1 MIELTASAEQQ
12 QTHREQNFIRQYT
25 QMSLEEFC
33 GNIRRMESQGLDGIS
48 LFNNVISQGL
58 APDFIAEDEV
68 QHSRRLERITTEITR
83 RFRQEG
89 LRMVLVAGPSCS
101 GKTTTSR
108 FLTHMLRDNGIQPC
122 VVSLDNYFLN
132 LDQRPLDPNGN
143 IDYESFYG
151 LDLKQL
157 ERDVNSLLDGNRVPM
172 PTYDYVEGK
181 RAYHGNTLQ
190 LDSNSLLFLEGLH
203 ALNPL
208 LIPNIDDDKKYRL
221 FVTAQA
227 TIYYGEK
234 AGLEEHDNRLLRRIY
249 RDYNSRGA
257 SALQTLQW
265 WPGVLRGE
273 NLWILPFASHAD
285 GWFNTSMVFE
295 LSAIKSRVAQLLQEV
310 PESEPVE
317 YKIAQRLSRIL
328 DRIAPLSQEDFAA
341 IAPKRRF
348 LLSNEGK

>member
-1 MIELTASAEQQ
+1 MTDITANTQGQQASEQQ
-12 QTHREQNFIRQYT
+12 SQLT
-25 QMSLEEFC
+25 LEEFC
-33 GNIRRMESQGLDGIS
+33 GNIRRMESQGMDGIS
-48 LFNNVISQGL
+48 LFNKVISKGM
-58 APDFIAEDEV
+58 APDLIAQDEV
-68 QHSRRLERITTEITR
+68 EHSRWLERITSEITR
-83 RFRQEG
+83 RFRQEEM
-89 LRMVLVAGPSCS
+89 RVVLVAGPSCS

-108 FLTHMLRDNGIQPC
+108 FLNHMLRDNGIQPC

-151 LDLKQL
+151 LDVKQL
-157 ERDVNSLLDGNRVPM
+157 GRDVASLLAGDQVSM
-172 PTYDYVEGK
+172 PTYDYVKGE
-181 RAYHGNTLQ
+181 RTYHGNTLK

-208 LIPNIDDDKKYRL
+208 LVPDIPEEKKFKL

-227 TIYYGEK
+227 TVYYGEK
-234 AGLEEHDNRLLRRIY
+234 NGLDEHDNRLLRRIY

-273 NLWILPFASHAD
+273 NLWILPFACHAD
-285 GWFNTSMVFE
+285 AWFNTSMVFE
-295 LSAIKSRVAQLLQEV
+295 FSAIKSRVAQLLQEV
-310 PESEPVE
+310 PENEPVE

-328 DRIAPLSQEDFAA
+328 SRIAPLTQEDFAA

-348 LLSNEGK
+348 LLSNDGK

>member
-1 MIELTASAEQQ
+1 MTDITASTTAS
-12 QTHREQNFIRQYT
+12 HGIAP
-25 QMSLEEFC
+25 MSLEEFC
-33 GNIRRMESQGLDGIS
+33 GNIRRMESQGQDGIT
-48 LFNNVISQGL
+48 LFNTAIANGW
-58 APDFIAEDEV
+58 APDLIAEDEV
-68 QHSRRLERITTEITR
+68 QHSRRLEHITTEITR
-83 RFRQEG
+83 RFRQEDM
-89 LRMVLVAGPSCS
+89 RVVLVAGPSCS

-108 FLTHMLRDNGIQPC
+108 FLNHMLRDNGIQPC

-132 LDQRPLDPNGN
+132 VDQRPLDPNGA

-157 ERDVNSLLDGNRVPM
+157 GRDVASLLAGDQVSM
-172 PTYDYVEGK
+172 PTYDYVLGQ
-181 RAYHGNTLQ
+181 RTYRGNTLK
-190 LDSNSLLFLEGLH
+190 LESNSLLFLEGLH

-208 LIPNIDDDKKYRL
+208 LIPDIPDEKKFRL

-234 AGLEEHDNRLLRRIY
+234 FGLDEHDNRLLRRIY

-285 GWFNTSMVFE
+285 AWFNTSMVFE
-295 LSAIKSRVAQLLQEV
+295 FSAIKSRVAQLLCQV
-310 PESEPVE
+310 PKDEPVE
-317 YKIAQRLSRIL
+317 YDIARRLSAIL
-328 DRIAPLSQEDFAA
+328 DRIDPLSPADFAA

-348 LLSNEGK
+348 LLSAEPK

>member
-1 MIELTASAEQQ
+1 MINQIASVMQQ
-12 QTHREQNFIRQYT
+12 PTQNEH
-25 QMSLEEFC
+25 MSLEDFC
-33 GNIRRMESQGLDGIS
+33 GRIRRMESQGQDGIS
-48 LFNNVISQGL
+48 LFNEVISQGY
-58 APDFIAEDEV
+58 APDLIAEDEY

-89 LRMVLVAGPSCS
+89 LRIVLVAGPSCS

-108 FLTHMLRDNGIQPC
+108 FLNHMLRDNGIQPC

-132 LDQRPLDPNGN
+132 LDQRPLNADGE

-157 ERDVNSLLDGNRVPM
+157 GRDVASLLAGDQVSM
-172 PTYDYVEGK
+172 PTYDYVKGE
-181 RAYHGNTLQ
+181 RTYRGNTLK
-190 LDSNSLLFLEGLH
+190 LESNSLLFLEGLH
-203 ALNPL
+203 ALNPQL
-208 LIPNIDDDKKYRL
+208 VPDIDEELKFKL
-221 FVTAQA
+221 VVTAQA

-234 AGLEEHDNRLLRRIY
+234 VGLEEHDNRLLRRIY

-273 NLWILPFASHAD
+273 NLWILPFASNAD
-285 GWFNTSMVFE
+285 AWFNTSMVFE
-295 LSAIKSRVAQLLQEV
+295 FSAIKSRVAQLLCEV
-310 PESEPVE
+310 PENEPVE
-317 YKIAQRLSRIL
+317 YKIAQRLYHLL
-328 DRIAPLSQEDFAA
+328 DRVAPLTHDDFVA

-348 LLSNEGK
+348 LLSNDGK

>member
-1 MIELTASAEQQ
+1 MTELTATAEMQKSQQ
-12 QTHREQNFIRQYT
+12 PQYR
-25 QMSLEEFC
+25 SLEEFC
-33 GNIRRMESQGLDGIS
+33 GDIRRMESQGQDGIA
-48 LFNNVISQGL
+48 LFNQVIAQGL
-58 APDFIAEDEV
+58 APDLIAEDEV
-68 QHSRRLERITTEITR
+68 QHSRRLERITSEITR

-89 LRMVLVAGPSCS
+89 MRVVLVAGPSCS

-108 FLTHMLRDNGIQPC
+108 FLNHMLRDNGIQPC
-122 VVSLDNYFLN
+122 VISLDNYFLN
-132 LDQRPLDPNGN
+132 LDQRPLDPNGE

-151 LDLKQL
+151 LDVKQL
-157 ERDVNSLLDGNRVPM
+157 GRDVASLLAGDQVSM
-172 PTYDYVEGK
+172 PTYDYVKGE
-181 RAYHGNTLQ
+181 RTYRGNTLK
-190 LDSNSLLFLEGLH
+190 LENNSLLFLEGLH

-208 LIPNIDDDKKYRL
+208 LIPDLDDDQKFRL

-234 AGLEEHDNRLLRRIY
+234 TGLEEHDNRLLRRIY
-249 RDYNSRGA
+249 RDFHRRGA

-285 GWFNTSMVFE
+285 AWFNTSMVFE
-295 LSAIKSRVAQLLQEV
+295 FSAIKSRVSQLLQEV

-317 YKIAQRLSRIL
+317 YKIAQRLAAVL

>member
-1 MIELTASAEQQ
+1 MTNILANGEQQ
-12 QTHREQNFIRQYT
+12 SDNH
-25 QMSLEEFC
+25 MSLEEFC
-33 GNIRRMESQGLDGIS
+33 GNIRRLESQGRNGIA
-48 LFNNVISQGL
+48 LFNEVISKGM
-58 APDFIAEDEV
+58 APDLIAEDEV

-89 LRMVLVAGPSCS
+89 MRVVLVAGPSCS

-108 FLTHMLRDNGIQPC
+108 FLNHMLRDNGIQPC

-151 LDLKQL
+151 LDVKQL
-157 ERDVNSLLDGNRVPM
+157 GRDVASLLAGDQVSM
-172 PTYDYVEGK
+172 PTYDYVKGE
-181 RAYHGNTLQ
+181 RAYRGNTLK

-208 LIPNIDDDKKYRL
+208 LVPDIDENVKFRL

-285 GWFNTSMVFE
+285 AWFNTSMVFE
-295 LSAIKSRVAQLLQEV
+295 FSAIKSRVAQLLQEV

-317 YKIAQRLSRIL
+317 YKIAQRLTCVL
-328 DRIAPLSQEDFAA
+328 DRIAPLTQEDFAA

-348 LLSNEGK
+348 LLSNDGK

>member
-1 MIELTASAEQQ
+1 MSDLAASAGQQ
-12 QTHREQNFIRQYT
+12 AQQEKQQERQYT

-48 LFNNVISQGL
+48 LFNNVIIQGL

-83 RFRQEG
+83 RFRQEN
-89 LRMVLVAGPSCS
+89 LRIVLVAGPSCS

-157 ERDVNSLLDGNRVPM
+157 ERDVASLLEGDRVPM

-208 LIPNIDDDKKYRL
+208 LIPNIGDDQKYRL

-234 AGLEEHDNRLLRRIY
+234 SGLEEHDNRLLRRIY

-317 YKIAQRLSRIL
+317 FKIAQRLSRIL

>member
-1 MIELTASAEQQ
+1 MNDITATAQGQQTSEQQ
-12 QTHREQNFIRQYT
+12 PH
-25 QMSLEEFC
+25 MSLEEFC

-48 LFNNVISQGL
+48 LFNKVISSGM
-58 APDFIAEDEV
+58 APDLIAQDEV
-68 QHSRRLERITTEITR
+68 EHSRWLERITTEITR

-89 LRMVLVAGPSCS
+89 MRVVLVAGPSCS

-108 FLTHMLRDNGIQPC
+108 FLNHMLRDNGIQPC

-151 LDLKQL
+151 LDVKQL
-157 ERDVNSLLDGNRVPM
+157 GRDVASLLAGDQVSM
-172 PTYDYVEGK
+172 PTYDYVKGE
-181 RAYHGNTLQ
+181 RTYRGNTLK
-190 LDSNSLLFLEGLH
+190 LESNSLLFLEGLH

-208 LIPNIDDDKKYRL
+208 LVPDIEEDKKFKL

-234 AGLEEHDNRLLRRIY
+234 SGLDEHDNRLLRRIY

-273 NLWILPFASHAD
+273 NLWILPFACQAD
-285 GWFNTSMVFE
+285 AWFNTSMVFE
-295 LSAIKSRVAQLLQEV
+295 FSAIKSRVSQLLKEV

-317 YKIAQRLSRIL
+317 YNIAQRLSRIL
-328 DRIAPLSQEDFAA
+328 NRIAPLSQDDFSA
-341 IAPKRRF
+341 IAPKRKF

>member
-1 MIELTASAEQQ
+1 MTELTASADGQQTQQ
-12 QTHREQNFIRQYT
+12 QRH
-25 QMSLEEFC
+25 MSLEEFC
-33 GNIRRMESQGLDGIS
+33 GDIRRMESQGQDGIA
-48 LFNNVISQGL
+48 LFNQVIARGF
-58 APDFIAEDEV
+58 APDLIAEDEV
-68 QHSRRLERITTEITR
+68 EHSRRLERITTEITR

-89 LRMVLVAGPSCS
+89 MRIVLVAGPSCS

-108 FLTHMLRDNGIQPC
+108 FLNHMLRDNGIQPR
-122 VVSLDNYFLN
+122 VISLDNYFLN
-132 LDQRPLDPNGN
+132 LDQRPLDPNGD

-151 LDLKQL
+151 LDVKQL
-157 ERDVNSLLDGNRVPM
+157 GRDVTSLLAGDQVSM
-172 PTYDYVEGK
+172 PTYDYVKGE
-181 RAYHGNTLQ
+181 RTYRGNTLK
-190 LDSNSLLFLEGLH
+190 LESNSLLFLEGLH

-208 LIPNIDDDKKYRL
+208 LIPDQPEDKKFKL

-234 AGLEEHDNRLLRRIY
+234 SGLEEHDNRLLRRIY

-285 GWFNTSMVFE
+285 AWFNTSMVFE
-295 LSAIKSRVAQLLQEV
+295 FSAIKSRVSQLLDKV

-317 YKIAQRLSRIL
+317 YRIAQRLKAIL
-328 DRIAPLSQEDFAA
+328 DRIAPLTQEDFAA

>member
-1 MIELTASAEQQ
+1 MIEENTASVMMPKPAETQQ
-12 QTHREQNFIRQYT
+12 H
-25 QMSLEEFC
+25 MSLEEFC
-33 GNIRRMESQGLDGIS
+33 GMIRRMESQGQDGIS
-48 LFNNVISQGL
+48 LFNEVISHGY
-58 APDFIAEDEV
+58 APDLIAEDEY

-108 FLTHMLRDNGIQPC
+108 FLNHMLRDNGIQPC

-132 LDQRPLDPNGN
+132 LDQRPLDMNGE

-157 ERDVNSLLDGNRVPM
+157 GRDVASLLEGDQVSM
-172 PTYDYVEGK
+172 PTYDYVKGE
-181 RAYHGNTLQ
+181 RAYRGNTLK
-190 LDSNSLLFLEGLH
+190 LESNSLLFLEGLH
-203 ALNPL
+203 ALNPQL
-208 LIPNIDDDKKYRL
+208 VPEIDEEMKFRL
-221 FVTAQA
+221 FVTAQS

-234 AGLEEHDNRLLRRIY
+234 AGLGEHDNRLLRRIY

-273 NLWILPFASHAD
+273 HMWILPFASHAD
-285 GWFNTSMVFE
+285 AWFNTSMVFE
-295 LSAIKSRVAQLLQEV
+295 FSAIRPRVLQLLDEV
-310 PESEPVE
+310 PEANEVE
-317 YKIAQRLSRIL
+317 YKIAKRLGGML
-328 DRIAPLSQEDFAA
+328 ERIAPLTHEDFVA
-341 IAPKRRF
+341 IAPKRKF

>member
-1 MIELTASAEQQ
+1 MANYTANAMQQ
-12 QTHREQNFIRQYT
+12 STKKEHMT
-25 QMSLEEFC
+25 LEDFC
-33 GNIRRMESQGLDGIS
+33 GNIRRMESQGQDGIS
-48 LFNNVISQGL
+48 LFNEVISQGY
-58 APDFIAEDEV
+58 APDLIAEDEF

-89 LRMVLVAGPSCS
+89 MRIVLVAGPSCS

-108 FLTHMLRDNGIQPC
+108 FLNLMLRDNGIQPC

-132 LDQRPLDPNGN
+132 LDQRPLDANGN

-157 ERDVNSLLDGNRVPM
+157 GRDVSSLLEGDQVSM
-172 PTYDYVEGK
+172 PTYDYVKGE
-181 RAYHGNTLQ
+181 RTYRGNSLK
-190 LDSNSLLFLEGLH
+190 LESNSLLFLEGLH
-203 ALNPL
+203 ALNPQL
-208 LIPNIDDDKKYRL
+208 VPDIPEELKFRL

-234 AGLEEHDNRLLRRIY
+234 IGLEEHDNRLLRRIY

-273 NLWILPFASHAD
+273 NLWILPFASNAD
-285 GWFNTSMVFE
+285 AWFNTSMVFE
-295 LSAIKSRVAQLLQEV
+295 FSAIKSRVAQLLKEV

-317 YKIAQRLSRIL
+317 YKIAQRLYSL
-328 DRIAPLSQEDFAA
+328 LNRIAPLTHDDFVA

>member
-1 MIELTASAEQQ
+1 MSDLAASAEQQ
-12 QTHREQNFIRQYT
+12 AQQEKQQERQYT

-48 LFNNVISQGL
+48 LFNNVIIQGL

-83 RFRQEG
+83 RFRQEN

-157 ERDVNSLLDGNRVPM
+157 ERDVVSLLEGNRVSM

-181 RAYHGNTLQ
+181 RTYHGNTLQ
-190 LDSNSLLFLEGLH
+190 LDNNSLLFLEGLH

-208 LIPNIDDDKKYRL
+208 LIPNISDDQKYRL

-234 AGLEEHDNRLLRRIY
+234 SGLEEHDNRLLRRIY

-295 LSAIKSRVAQLLQEV
+295 LSAIKSRVSQLLQEV

-317 YKIAQRLSRIL
+317 FKIAQRLSRIL
-328 DRIAPLSQEDFAA
+328 DRIAPLSRDDFAA

>member
-1 MIELTASAEQQ
+1 MINLTAGAEQQ
-12 QTHREQNFIRQYT
+12 PVHQERQIERQYT

-83 RFRQEG
+83 RFHQEG
-89 LRMVLVAGPSCS
+89 LRIVLIAGPSCS

-108 FLTHMLRDNGIQPC
+108 FLTHMLLDNGIQPC

-132 LDQRPLDPNGN
+132 LSQRPLDPYGN

-157 ERDVNSLLDGNRVPM
+157 EHDVACLLNGDRVPM
-172 PTYDYVEGK
+172 PTYDYVKGE
-181 RAYHGNTLQ
+181 RTYHGNTMQ
-190 LDSNSLLFLEGLH
+190 LDNNCLLFLEGLH

-208 LIPNIDDDKKYRL
+208 LIPNIDDEQKYRL

-234 AGLEEHDNRLLRRIY
+234 SGLEEHDNRLLRRIY
-249 RDYNSRGA
+249 RDFNSRGA

-273 NLWILPFASHAD
+273 NLWILPFASLAD

-295 LSAIKSRVAQLLQEV
+295 LSAIKSRVSQLLQEV

-317 YKIAQRLSRIL
+317 FNIAKRLARIL

>member
-1 MIELTASAEQQ
+1 MANIPVSAMQP
-12 QTHREQNFIRQYT
+12 TSVKGH
-25 QMSLEEFC
+25 MSLEDFC
-33 GNIRRMESQGLDGIS
+33 GTIRKMESQGEDGIS
-48 LFNNVISQGL
+48 LFNEVISQGY
-58 APDFIAEDEV
+58 APDLIAEDEF

-89 LRMVLVAGPSCS
+89 MRMVLVAGPSCS

-108 FLTHMLRDNGIQPC
+108 FLNLMLRDNGIQPC

-132 LDQRPLDPNGN
+132 LDQRPHDANGD

-157 ERDVNSLLDGNRVPM
+157 GRDIASLLAGDQVSM
-172 PTYDYVEGK
+172 PTYDYVKGE
-181 RAYHGNTLQ
+181 RIYCGNTLK
-190 LDSNSLLFLEGLH
+190 LESNSLLFLEGLH
-203 ALNPL
+203 ALNPHL
-208 LIPNIDDDKKYRL
+208 VPDIDDDLKFKL

-234 AGLEEHDNRLLRRIY
+234 VGLEEHDNRLLRRIY

-273 NLWILPFASHAD
+273 NLWILPFASNAD
-285 GWFNTSMVFE
+285 AWFNTSMVFE
-295 LSAIKSRVAQLLQEV
+295 FSAIKSRVSQLLREV

-317 YKIAQRLSRIL
+317 YKIAQRLYALL
-328 DRIAPLSQEDFAA
+328 DRVAPLTHDDFVA

>member
-1 MIELTASAEQQ
+1 MTDITASAENQ
-12 QTHREQNFIRQYT
+12 HSGH
-25 QMSLEEFC
+25 MSLEEFC
-33 GNIRRMESQGLDGIS
+33 GNIRHLEAQGKDGIS
-48 LFNNVISQGL
+48 LFNQVISEGY
-58 APDFIAEDEV
+58 APDLIAEDEF

-108 FLTHMLRDNGIQPC
+108 FLNHMLRDNGIQPC

-132 LDQRPLDPNGN
+132 LDQRPHDANGD

-157 ERDVNSLLDGNRVPM
+157 GRDVSSLLAGDQVSM
-172 PTYDYVEGK
+172 PTYDYVKGE
-181 RAYHGNTLQ
+181 RTYRGNTLK
-190 LDSNSLLFLEGLH
+190 LESNSLLFLEGLH
-203 ALNPL
+203 ALNPQL
-208 LIPNIDDDKKYRL
+208 VPNIPEELKFKL

-249 RDYNSRGA
+249 RDFNSRGA
-257 SALQTLQW
+257 TALQTLQW

-273 NLWILPFASHAD
+273 HLWILPFASHAD
-285 GWFNTSMVFE
+285 AWFNTSMVFE
-295 LSAIKSRVAQLLQEV
+295 FSAIKSRVSLLLKEV
-310 PESEPVE
+310 PETETVE
-317 YKIAQRLSRIL
+317 YNIAQRLHAML
-328 DRIAPLSQEDFAA
+328 DRIAPLTHEDLVA

-348 LLSNEGK
+348 LLSNDGK

>member
-1 MIELTASAEQQ
+1 MTNILANGEQQ
-12 QTHREQNFIRQYT
+12 SDNH
-25 QMSLEEFC
+25 MSLEEFC
-33 GNIRRMESQGLDGIS
+33 GNIRRLESQGRNGIA
-48 LFNNVISQGL
+48 LFNEVISKGM
-58 APDFIAEDEV
+58 APDLIAEDEV

-89 LRMVLVAGPSCS
+89 MRVVLVAGPSCS

-108 FLTHMLRDNGIQPC
+108 FLNHMLRDNGIQPC

-151 LDLKQL
+151 LDVKQL
-157 ERDVNSLLDGNRVPM
+157 GRDVASLLAGDQVSM
-172 PTYDYVEGK
+172 PTYDYVKGE
-181 RAYHGNTLQ
+181 RAYRGNTLK

-208 LIPNIDDDKKYRL
+208 LVPDIDENVKFRL

-285 GWFNTSMVFE
+285 AWFNTSMVFE
-295 LSAIKSRVAQLLQEV
+295 FSAIKSRVAQLLQEV

-317 YKIAQRLSRIL
+317 YKIAQRLTCVL
-328 DRIAPLSQEDFAA
+328 DRIAPLTQEDFAA
-341 IAPKRRF
+341 IAPKRKF
-348 LLSNEGK
+348 LLSNDGK

>member
-1 MIELTASAEQQ
+1 MIEITASAEKPCDN
-12 QTHREQNFIRQYT
+12 H
-25 QMSLEEFC
+25 MSLEEFC
-33 GNIRRMESQGLDGIS
+33 GKIRHMEAQGMDGIS
-48 LFNNVISQGL
+48 MFNEVIAKGW

-83 RFRQEG
+83 RFRQEN
-89 LRMVLVAGPSCS
+89 LRIVLVAGPSCS

-108 FLTHMLRDNGIQPC
+108 FLNHMLRDNGIQPC

-132 LDQRPLDPNGN
+132 LAQRPLDPNGN

-157 ERDVNSLLDGNRVPM
+157 GRDVSSLLAGDQVSM
-172 PTYDYVEGK
+172 PTYDYVKGE
-181 RAYHGNTLQ
+181 RAYHGNTLK
-190 LDSNSLLFLEGLH
+190 LESNSLLFLEGLH

-208 LIPNIDDDKKYRL
+208 LIPEIDEDKKFRL

-234 AGLEEHDNRLLRRIY
+234 SGLEEHDNRLLRRIY

-273 NLWILPFASHAD
+273 NLWILPFASNAD
-285 GWFNTSMVFE
+285 AWFNTSMVFE
-295 LSAIKSRVAQLLQEV
+295 FSAIKSRVSELLQQV
-310 PESEPVE
+310 PESESVE
-317 YKIAQRLSRIL
+317 YGIAQRLAAIL
-328 DRIAPLSQEDFAA
+328 NRIAPLTKDDFDA

>member
-1 MIELTASAEQQ
+1 MANIPVSAMQP
-12 QTHREQNFIRQYT
+12 TSVKGH
-25 QMSLEEFC
+25 MSLEDFC
-33 GNIRRMESQGLDGIS
+33 GTIRKMESQGEDGIS
-48 LFNNVISQGL
+48 LFNEVISQGY
-58 APDFIAEDEV
+58 APDLIAEDEF

-89 LRMVLVAGPSCS
+89 MRMVLVAGPSCS

-108 FLTHMLRDNGIQPC
+108 FLNLMLRDNGIQPC

-132 LDQRPLDPNGN
+132 LDQRPHDANGD

-157 ERDVNSLLDGNRVPM
+157 GRDIASLLAGDQVSM
-172 PTYDYVEGK
+172 PTYDYVKGE
-181 RAYHGNTLQ
+181 RIYCGNTLK
-190 LDSNSLLFLEGLH
+190 LESNSLLFLEGLH
-203 ALNPL
+203 ALNPQL
-208 LIPNIDDDKKYRL
+208 VPDIDDDLKFKL

-234 AGLEEHDNRLLRRIY
+234 VGLEEHDNRLLRRIY

-273 NLWILPFASHAD
+273 NLWILPFASNAD
-285 GWFNTSMVFE
+285 AWFNTSMVFE
-295 LSAIKSRVAQLLQEV
+295 FSAIKLRVAELLRQV
-310 PESEPVE
+310 PESEPAE
-317 YKIAQRLSRIL
+317 YKIAQRLTAIL
-328 DRIAPLSQEDFAA
+328 NRVAPLTKEDFEA

>member
-1 MIELTASAEQQ
+1 MQPTSVKG
-12 QTHREQNFIRQYT
+12 H
-25 QMSLEEFC
+25 MSLEDFC
-33 GNIRRMESQGLDGIS
+33 GTIRKMESQGEDGIS
-48 LFNNVISQGL
+48 LFNEVISQGY
-58 APDFIAEDEV
+58 APDLIAEDEF

-89 LRMVLVAGPSCS
+89 MRMVLVAGPSCS

-108 FLTHMLRDNGIQPC
+108 FLNLMLRDNGIQPC

-132 LDQRPLDPNGN
+132 LDQRPHDANGD

-157 ERDVNSLLDGNRVPM
+157 GRDI
-172 PTYDYVEGK
+172 
-181 RAYHGNTLQ
+181 
-190 LDSNSLLFLEGLH
+190 NSLLFLEGLH
-203 ALNPL
+203 ALNPQL
-208 LIPNIDDDKKYRL
+208 VPDIDDDLKFKL

-234 AGLEEHDNRLLRRIY
+234 VGLEEHDNRLLRRIY

-273 NLWILPFASHAD
+273 NLWILPFASNAD
-285 GWFNTSMVFE
+285 AWFNTSMVFE
-295 LSAIKSRVAQLLQEV
+295 FSAIKSRVSQLLREV

-317 YKIAQRLSRIL
+317 YKIAQRLYALL
-328 DRIAPLSQEDFAA
+328 DRVAPLTHDDFVA

>member
-1 MIELTASAEQQ
+1 MTNILANGEQQ
-12 QTHREQNFIRQYT
+12 GDKH
-25 QMSLEEFC
+25 MSLEEFC
-33 GNIRRMESQGLDGIS
+33 GNIRRLESQGRNGIA
-48 LFNNVISQGL
+48 LFNEVISKGM
-58 APDFIAEDEV
+58 APDLIAEDEV
-68 QHSRRLERITTEITR
+68 QHSRRLERITSEITR
-83 RFRQEG
+83 RFRTEG
-89 LRMVLVAGPSCS
+89 MRVVLVAGPSCS

-108 FLTHMLRDNGIQPC
+108 FLNHMLRDNGIQPC

-151 LDLKQL
+151 LDVRQL
-157 ERDVNSLLDGNRVPM
+157 GRDVNSLLAGDQVSM
-172 PTYDYVEGK
+172 PTYDYVKGE
-181 RAYHGNTLQ
+181 RAYHGNTLK
-190 LDSNSLLFLEGLH
+190 LEPNSLLFLEGLH

-208 LIPNIDDDKKYRL
+208 LIPSLEEEQKFRL

-234 AGLEEHDNRLLRRIY
+234 SGLDEHDNRLLRRIY

-285 GWFNTSMVFE
+285 AWFNTSMVFE
-295 LSAIKSRVAQLLQEV
+295 FSAIKSRVAQLLRQV
-310 PESEPVE
+310 PENEPKEFKV
-317 YKIAQRLSRIL
+317 AQRLMGIL
-328 DRIAPLSQEDFAA
+328 DRIAPLTQEDFAA

>member
-132 LDQRPLDPNGN
+132 
-143 IDYESFYG
+143 YESFYG

-157 ERDVNSLLDGNRVPM
+157 ERDVNSLLEGNRVPM

-249 RDYNSRGA
+249 RDFNSRGA

-295 LSAIKSRVAQLLQEV
+295 LSAIKSRVSQLLHEV
-310 PESEPVE
+310 PESEVVE

>member
-1 MIELTASAEQQ
+1 MTNILANGEQQ
-12 QTHREQNFIRQYT
+12 SDNH
-25 QMSLEEFC
+25 MSLEEFC
-33 GNIRRMESQGLDGIS
+33 GNIRRLESQGRNGIA
-48 LFNNVISQGL
+48 LFNEVISKGM
-58 APDFIAEDEV
+58 APDLIAEDEV

-89 LRMVLVAGPSCS
+89 MRVVLVAGPSCS

-108 FLTHMLRDNGIQPC
+108 FLNHMLRDNGIQPC

-151 LDLKQL
+151 LDVKQL
-157 ERDVNSLLDGNRVPM
+157 GRDVASLLAGDQVSM
-172 PTYDYVEGK
+172 PTYDYVKGE
-181 RAYHGNTLQ
+181 RAYRGNTLK

-208 LIPNIDDDKKYRL
+208 LVPDIDENVKFRL

-285 GWFNTSMVFE
+285 AWFNTSMVFE
-295 LSAIKSRVAQLLQEV
+295 FSAIKSRVAQLLQEV

-317 YKIAQRLSRIL
+317 YKIAQRLTCVL
-328 DRIAPLSQEDFAA
+328 DRIAPLTQEDFAA
-341 IAPKRRF
+341 IAPKRRL
-348 LLSNEGK
+348 LLSNDGK

>member
-1 MIELTASAEQQ
+1 MELTASLEQLQ
-12 QTHREQNFIRQYT
+12 QGGKH
-25 QMSLEEFC
+25 MSLEEFC
-33 GNIRRMESQGLDGIS
+33 GAIRHLEAQGKNGIS
-48 LFNNVISQGL
+48 LFNQVISQGL
-58 APDFIAEDEV
+58 APELMAEDEV

-89 LRMVLVAGPSCS
+89 LRIVLVAGPSCS

-108 FLTHMLRDNGIQPC
+108 FLNHMLRDNGIQPC
-122 VVSLDNYFLN
+122 VLSLDNYFLN
-132 LDQRPLDPNGN
+132 VDQRPLDPYGA

-157 ERDVNSLLDGNRVPM
+157 ASDVMSLLAGDQVSI
-172 PTYDYVEGK
+172 PTYDYVKGA
-181 RAYHGNTLQ
+181 RTYQGNTLK
-190 LDSNSLLFLEGLH
+190 LESNSLLFLEGLH

-208 LIPNIDDDKKYRL
+208 LVPDVEDNKKFRL

-227 TIYYGEK
+227 TIYYGENL
-234 AGLEEHDNRLLRRIY
+234 GLDEHDNRLLRRIY

-285 GWFNTSMVFE
+285 AWFNTSMVFE
-295 LSAIKSRVAQLLQEV
+295 FSAIKSRVATLLHDV
-310 PESEPVE
+310 PPSSPVE
-317 YKIAQRLSRIL
+317 YRIAARLSAIL
-328 DRIAPLSQEDFAA
+328 DRIAPLTQEDFDAM
-341 IAPKRRF
+341 APKRRF
-348 LLSNEGK
+348 LLSNDGKI

>member
-1 MIELTASAEQQ
+1 MIEENTASVMMPKPAEPQQ
-12 QTHREQNFIRQYT
+12 H
-25 QMSLEEFC
+25 MSLEEFC
-33 GNIRRMESQGLDGIS
+33 GMIRRMESQGQDGIS
-48 LFNNVISQGL
+48 LFNEVISHGY
-58 APDFIAEDEV
+58 APDLIAEDEY
-68 QHSRRLERITTEITR
+68 QHSRRLERITTEIPR

-108 FLTHMLRDNGIQPC
+108 FLNLMLRDNGIQPC

-132 LDQRPLDPNGN
+132 LDQRPLDMNGE

-157 ERDVNSLLDGNRVPM
+157 GRDVASLLEGDQVSM
-172 PTYDYVEGK
+172 PTYDYVKGE
-181 RAYHGNTLQ
+181 RAYRGNTLK
-190 LDSNSLLFLEGLH
+190 LESNSLLFLEGLH
-203 ALNPL
+203 ALNPQL
-208 LIPNIDDDKKYRL
+208 VPEIDEEMKFRL
-221 FVTAQA
+221 FVTAQS

-234 AGLEEHDNRLLRRIY
+234 AGLGEHDNRLLRRIY

-273 NLWILPFASHAD
+273 HMWILPFASHAD
-285 GWFNTSMVFE
+285 AWFNTSMVFE
-295 LSAIKSRVAQLLQEV
+295 FSAIRPRVLQLLDEV
-310 PESEPVE
+310 PEANEVE
-317 YKIAQRLSRIL
+317 YKIAKRLGGML
-328 DRIAPLSQEDFAA
+328 ERIAPLTHEDFVA
-341 IAPKRRF
+341 IAPKRKF

>member
-1 MIELTASAEQQ
+1 MIEMTPSAEQPQ
-12 QTHREQNFIRQYT
+12 VQNSRHI
-25 QMSLEEFC
+25 SLEEFC
-33 GNIRRMESQGLDGIS
+33 GNVRRMESQGQDGIG
-48 LFNNVISQGL
+48 LFNEVISQGL
-58 APDFIAEDEV
+58 APDLIAEDEV

-83 RFRQEG
+83 RFRQEDM
-89 LRMVLVAGPSCS
+89 RVVLVAGPSCS

-108 FLTHMLRDNGIQPC
+108 FLNHMLRDNGIQPC

-151 LDLKQL
+151 LDVKQL
-157 ERDVNSLLDGNRVPM
+157 GRDVASLLAGDQVSM
-172 PTYDYVEGK
+172 PTYDYVKGE
-181 RAYHGNTLQ
+181 RTYRGNTLK
-190 LDSNSLLFLEGLH
+190 LESNSLLFLEGLH

-208 LIPNIDDDKKYRL
+208 LVPDLPEDKKFRL

-234 AGLEEHDNRLLRRIY
+234 IGLDEHDNRLLRRIY

-285 GWFNTSMVFE
+285 AWFNTSMVFE
-295 LSAIKSRVAQLLQEV
+295 FSAIKSRVAQLLREV

-317 YKIAQRLSRIL
+317 YKIAQRLIAIL
-328 DRIAPLSQEDFAA
+328 DRIAPLTQDDFAA

>member
-1 MIELTASAEQQ
+1 MTDITANADNQHSG
-12 QTHREQNFIRQYT
+12 H
-25 QMSLEEFC
+25 MSLEEFC
-33 GNIRRMESQGLDGIS
+33 GTIRHLEAQGKDGIS
-48 LFNNVISQGL
+48 LFNKVISEGW
-58 APDFIAEDEV
+58 APDLIAEDEF

-83 RFRQEG
+83 RFRQEC

-108 FLTHMLRDNGIQPC
+108 FLNHMLRDNGIQPC

-132 LDQRPLDPNGN
+132 LDQRPLDANGD

-157 ERDVNSLLDGNRVPM
+157 ARDVSSLLAGDQVSM
-172 PTYDYVEGK
+172 PTYDYVKGE
-181 RAYHGNTLQ
+181 RTYQGNTLK
-190 LDSNSLLFLEGLH
+190 LESNSLLFLEGLH
-203 ALNPL
+203 ALNPQL
-208 LIPNIDDDKKYRL
+208 MPEIEDELKFKL

-234 AGLEEHDNRLLRRIY
+234 AGLGEHDNRLLRRIY
-249 RDYNSRGA
+249 RDFNSRGA
-257 SALQTLQW
+257 TALQTLQW

-285 GWFNTSMVFE
+285 AWFNTSMVFE
-295 LSAIKSRVAQLLQEV
+295 FSAIKSRVIQLLREV
-310 PESEPVE
+310 PENEPVE
-317 YKIAQRLSRIL
+317 YKIAQRLSLML
-328 DRIAPLSQEDFAA
+328 DRIDPLTHDDFVA

>member
-1 MIELTASAEQQ
+1 MIENVANATPQEPSPKQHM
-12 QTHREQNFIRQYT
+12 T
-25 QMSLEEFC
+25 LEEFC
-33 GNIRRMESQGLDGIS
+33 GTIRRMESQGQDGVS
-48 LFNNVISQGL
+48 LFNDVISQGY
-58 APDFIAEDEV
+58 APDLMAEDEF

-108 FLTHMLRDNGIQPC
+108 FLNHMLRDNGIQPC

-132 LDQRPLDPNGN
+132 LDQRPLDMNGE

-157 ERDVNSLLDGNRVPM
+157 GRDVSSLLAGDQVSM
-172 PTYDYVEGK
+172 PTYDYVKGE
-181 RAYHGNTLQ
+181 RTYRGNTLK
-190 LDSNSLLFLEGLH
+190 LESNSLLFLEGLH
-203 ALNPL
+203 ALNPQL
-208 LIPNIDDDKKYRL
+208 VPDIDEELKFKL
-221 FVTAQA
+221 FVTAQV

-234 AGLEEHDNRLLRRIY
+234 AGLGDHDNRLLRRIY
-249 RDYNSRGA
+249 RDFNSRGA

-273 NLWILPFASHAD
+273 HMWILPFASHAD
-285 GWFNTSMVFE
+285 AWFNTSMVFE
-295 LSAIKSRVAQLLQEV
+295 FSAIKPRVLQLLQEV
-310 PESEPVE
+310 PKSEPVE
-317 YKIAQRLSRIL
+317 YEIAQRLSAML
-328 DRIAPLSQEDFAA
+328 DRIAALTHEDFVA
-341 IAPKRRF
+341 IAPKRKF

>member
-1 MIELTASAEQQ
+1 MNITASVMQEPAKKE
-12 QTHREQNFIRQYT
+12 H
-25 QMSLEEFC
+25 MSLEDFC
-33 GNIRRMESQGLDGIS
+33 GTIRRMESQGKDGIS
-48 LFNNVISQGL
+48 LFNEVISQGY
-58 APDFIAEDEV
+58 APDLIAEDEF

-108 FLTHMLRDNGIQPC
+108 FLNLMLRDNGIQPC

-132 LDQRPLDPNGN
+132 LDQRPLDANGE

-157 ERDVNSLLDGNRVPM
+157 GRDVASLLAGDQVSM
-172 PTYDYVEGK
+172 PTYDYVKGE
-181 RAYHGNTLQ
+181 RTYHGNTLK

-203 ALNPL
+203 ALNPQL
-208 LIPNIDDDKKYRL
+208 VPNIDEEMKFKL

-234 AGLEEHDNRLLRRIY
+234 AGLDEHDNRLLRRIY

-273 NLWILPFASHAD
+273 HLWILPFASNAD
-285 GWFNTSMVFE
+285 AWFNTSMVFE
-295 LSAIKSRVAQLLQEV
+295 FSAIKSRVSQLLSEV
-310 PESEPVE
+310 PENEPAE
-317 YKIAQRLSRIL
+317 YKIAQRLYAML
-328 DRIAPLSQEDFAA
+328 ERIAPLTHEDFQA

>member
-1 MIELTASAEQQ
+1 MTNILANGEQQ
-12 QTHREQNFIRQYT
+12 SDNH
-25 QMSLEEFC
+25 MSLEEFC
-33 GNIRRMESQGLDGIS
+33 GNIRRLESQGRNGIA
-48 LFNNVISQGL
+48 LFNEVISKGM
-58 APDFIAEDEV
+58 APDLIAEDEV

-89 LRMVLVAGPSCS
+89 MRVVLVAGPSCS

-108 FLTHMLRDNGIQPC
+108 FLNHMLRDNGIQPC

-151 LDLKQL
+151 LDVKQL
-157 ERDVNSLLDGNRVPM
+157 GRDVASLLAGDQVSM
-172 PTYDYVEGK
+172 PTYDYVKGE
-181 RAYHGNTLQ
+181 RAYRGNTLK

-208 LIPNIDDDKKYRL
+208 LVPDIDANVKFRL

-285 GWFNTSMVFE
+285 AWFNTSMVFE
-295 LSAIKSRVAQLLQEV
+295 FSAIKSRVAQLLQEV

-317 YKIAQRLSRIL
+317 YKIAQRLTCVL
-328 DRIAPLSQEDFAA
+328 DRIAPLTQEDFAA

-348 LLSNEGK
+348 LLSNDGK

>member
-1 MIELTASAEQQ
+1 MNDMAASPVQEQMNKNPEL
-12 QTHREQNFIRQYT
+12 
-25 QMSLEEFC
+25 SLEEFC
-33 GNIRRMESQGLDGIS
+33 GNIRRLESQGKDGIS
-48 LFNNVISQGL
+48 LFNKVISMGM
-58 APDFIAEDEV
+58 APDLIAQDEV
-68 QHSRRLERITTEITR
+68 EHSRWLERITSEVTR

-89 LRMVLVAGPSCS
+89 MRVVLVAGPSCS

-108 FLTHMLRDNGIQPC
+108 FLNLMLRDNGIQPC

-151 LDLKQL
+151 LDVKQL
-157 ERDVNSLLDGNRVPM
+157 GRDVASLLAGDQVSM

-181 RAYHGNTLQ
+181 RTYRGNTLK
-190 LDSNSLLFLEGLH
+190 LESNSLLFLEGLH

-208 LIPNIDDDKKYRL
+208 LVPEIPEDKKFKL

-227 TIYYGEK
+227 TVYYGEK
-234 AGLEEHDNRLLRRIY
+234 NGLDEHDNRLLRRIY

-273 NLWILPFASHAD
+273 NLWILPFACQAD
-285 GWFNTSMVFE
+285 AWFNTSMVFE
-295 LSAIKSRVAQLLQEV
+295 FSAIKSRVAQLLKEV

-317 YKIAQRLSRIL
+317 FKIAQRLSRIL
-328 DRIAPLSQEDFAA
+328 SRIAPLSQEDFAA
-341 IAPKRRF
+341 IAPKRKF